1 MKPTRLEKILKE
13 LEEKL
18 EIELGEY
25 LKIYETKN

>member
-1 MKPTRLEKILKE
+1 MKPSRLEKILKE

-25 LKIYETKN
+25 KKIYETKN